1 MINSGEVNELLVKL
15 KLIELRD
22 SKEKV
27 NLYGKTEIIK
37 SVGFKGKEYGSLPQG
52 TNLRSIAS
60 SANNGDMSKLE
71 KLVNTVGIM
80 KAGVFDKADVYING
94 VGYSVKSLQA
104 APPALVNHTA
114 RDGWERACDYVKVS
128 ISELDEIVKDYWDKR
143 LKGIITEDVRNS
155 NPMSPFRNHKDYMIK
170 VLNYF
175 LFIGTGS
182 KVSPSPAEYILEFDN
197 PLTVQTWSVYKDEY
211 LDKFWDKLI
220 FSLRSSKGMGN
231 YPNIRDQKKKAS
243 MAKWTVVCCGAY
255 KGALH
260 VRVGK

>member
-15 KLIELRD
+15 RLIELRD

-27 NLYGKTEIIK
+27 NLYGKSVIIN
-37 SVGFKGKEYGSLPQG
+37 SVGFKGKEYGSLPHG
-52 TNLRSIAS
+52 TNLRSVAS
-60 SANNGDMSKLE
+60 SANLGYMSELE
-71 KLVNTVGIM
+71 SLVDSVGIM

-114 RDGWERACDYVKVS
+114 RDGWERACAYVNES
-128 ISELDEIVKDYWDKR
+128 IDELDDIIKEYWDKR
-143 LKGIITEDVRNS
+143 TKGVITEDVRNS
-155 NPMSPFRNHKDYMIK
+155 SPLSPFRNHKDYMIK
-170 VLNYF
+170 ILNYF
-175 LFIGTGS
+175 LFTGTGS

-197 PLTVQTWSVYKDEY
+197 PLEVETWAVYKDEY

-231 YPNIRDQKKKAS
+231 YPYISNQKKKAS
-243 MAKWTVVCCGAY
+243 MAKWTVVCSGAY